1 MVRAS
6 ASKTK
11 PKEAYHHGNLREA
24 VTKEALKQIGTS
36 GSETFTLR
44 GLAKALNVTHGAVY
58 RHFRDKRALLV
69 AIAIAGHQ
77 DLRHCLAPMV
87 DQTGPLD
94 DKIAK
99 LAKTYLA
106 WALDNS
112 AQYQIM
118 LGTRLNEDGAYPEME
133 DEISTSLA
141 TLDRLF
147 EKTASS
153 TEEQR
158 EQAIALMTQLHGY
171 CDLLLLRRI
180 RAKDRKAA
188 ESYLLKVMAPYITGI
203 RARTA
208 QD

>member
-77 DLRHCLAPMV
+77 DLRRCLVPMV
-87 DQTGPLD
+87 EQTGPLD
-94 DKIAK
+94 DKIANLSK
-99 LAKTYLA
+99 AYLA
-106 WALDNS
+106 WALNNP

-147 EKTASS
+147 KKTASGA
-153 TEEQR
+153 EEQR

-188 ESYLLKVMAPYITGI
+188 ESYLLKVMAPYIAGI